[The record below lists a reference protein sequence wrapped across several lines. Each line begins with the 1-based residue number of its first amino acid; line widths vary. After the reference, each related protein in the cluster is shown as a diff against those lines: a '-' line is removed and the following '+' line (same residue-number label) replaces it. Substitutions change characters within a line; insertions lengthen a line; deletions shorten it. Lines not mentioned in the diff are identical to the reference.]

1 MKKITLV
8 PDIYSQRENP
18 GMYCNYARMKAY
30 EERCFVCSN
39 NCEHAGKKRV
49 SVLGTLFI
57 YLPNL
62 GTFLGRY
69 FRMINL

>member
-39 NCEHAGKKRV
+39 NCEHAGKKEYPFW
-49 SVLGTLFI
+49 VLFLFI
-57 YLPNL
+57 CPIWAH
-62 GTFLGRY
+62 F
-69 FRMINL
+69 

>member
-39 NCEHAGKKRV
+39 NCEHAGKYTVFTKE
-49 SVLGTLFI
+49 
-57 YLPNL
+57 
-62 GTFLGRY
+62 
-69 FRMINL
+69 